1 MRRFS
6 EISGLAVVMRQTGRR
21 IGKVERIAPSRDGQC
36 VEGLILLAHGGLR
49 KKRFVPLGSIALWG
63 EVAVAVT
70 SVQPLAQE
78 LRRRAELPG
87 LPVLDTAGQRLGWVT
102 DAFLEE
108 ESGCIRSL
116 EVSRGIA
123 DDFLT
128 GRFLVSDFTLRPD
141 GVVAVTEFA
150 GDGADPPPARSR

>member
-21 IGKVERIAPSRDGQC
+21 IGKVERIAPSRDGQR

-49 KKRFVPLGSIALWG
+49 KRRFVPLGSIALWG
-63 EVAVAVT
+63 EVAVAVM

-87 LPVLDTAGQRLGWVT
+87 LPVHHDQT
-102 DAFLEE
+102 DDRVQHQHRDDQFRKDACLLEFH
-108 ESGCIRSL
+108 SL
-116 EVSRGIA
+116 QN
-123 DDFLT
+123 LP
-128 GRFLVSDFTLRPD
+128 PD
-141 GVVAVTEFA
+141 RICFQ
-150 GDGADPPPARSR
+150 

>member
-1 MRRFS
+1 M
-6 EISGLAVVMRQTGRR
+6 
-21 IGKVERIAPSRDGQC
+21 
-36 VEGLILLAHGGLR
+36 
-49 KKRFVPLGSIALWG
+49 WG

-78 LRRRAELPG
+78 LRRRTELPG

>member
-21 IGKVERIAPSRDGQC
+21 IGKVERIAPSRDGQR

-49 KKRFVPLGSIALWG
+49 KRRFVPLGSIALWG

-87 LPVLDTAGQRLGWVT
+87 LPVLDTAARLGWVT

>member
-1 MRRFS
+1 M
-6 EISGLAVVMRQTGRR
+6 
-21 IGKVERIAPSRDGQC
+21 
-36 VEGLILLAHGGLR
+36 
-49 KKRFVPLGSIALWG
+49 WG
-63 EVAVAVT
+63 EVAVAVM

>member
-1 MRRFS
+1 MRHFS

-21 IGKVERIAPSRDGQC
+21 IGKVERIAPSRDGQR

-49 KKRFVPLGSIALWG
+49 KRRFVPLGS
-63 EVAVAVT
+63 VT